1 MQIDPN
7 ANVAAFTKLADKTGE
22 TQMKVGISVM
32 KEVMATAESSTLQLL
47 QSMEP
52 HLGQNVD
59 IRL

>member
-22 TQMKVGISVM
+22 TQMQVGISVM

-47 QSMEP
+47 QSMQP